1 MNEHPKGPARGGR
14 GYWISPEQGQ
24 TAADAPRPERG
35 QAVGPARARLDGGP
49 PGRPGHAVRPKTPP
63 RRRKVLLGMGLS
75 LFILVGLAIVAVLTV
90 TGEVVMPGVSAKL
103 FPLHYQTEIAHA
115 AGDYGQDPYLV
126 AAMVRTE
133 SGFDAQAESP
143 AGAVGLMQLMP
154 STAEWV
160 ASKSDKWS
168 GGTAPDL
175 RVPADN
181 LDLGVWYLNY
191 LGEIYGAGSM
201 AALAA
206 YNAGLGH
213 VDDWI
218 AAAGGLEAFDVTDI
232 PYPETKQYV
241 QRVEHYRDLYLR
253 IHPDAFHWD

>member
-1 MNEHPKGPARGGR
+1 MNEDSTGPAPRGGR
-14 GYWISPEQGQ
+14 GYWISPEEGR
-24 TAADAPRPERG
+24 TAADTPGPERARPDRAPSGRPER
-35 QAVGPARARLDGGP
+35 Q
-49 PGRPGHAVRPKTPP
+49 GRPKPPP

-75 LFILVGLAIVAVLTV
+75 LLILVGLAIVAVLTV
-90 TGEVVMPGVSAKL
+90 TGEIVIPGVSAKL
-103 FPLHYQTEIAHA
+103 FPLHYQTEIAQA
-115 AGDYGQDPYLV
+115 AGEYGQDPYLV

-143 AGAVGLMQLMP
+143 AGAVGLMQLIP

-160 ASKSDKWS
+160 VSKSDRWS
-168 GGTAPDL
+168 SGSGPDL
-175 RVPADN
+175 RAPADN

-218 AAAGGLEAFDVTDI
+218 AAAGGLEVFDITDI

-241 QRVEHYRDLYLR
+241 ERVEHYRDLYLR
-253 IHPDAFHWD
+253 IHPDAFHRD

>member
-1 MNEHPKGPARGGR
+1 MSEDSRSSAPRGGR
-14 GYWISPEQGQ
+14 GYWISPEEGRIAGD
-24 TAADAPRPERG
+24 TPGPESARPNRMPSERPERPERPG
-35 QAVGPARARLDGGP
+35 YS
-49 PGRPGHAVRPKTPP
+49 GRPKPP

-75 LFILVGLAIVAVLTV
+75 LLILVGLVIAAVLTV
-90 TGEVVMPGVSAKL
+90 TGEIVVPGVSAKL
-103 FPLHYQTEIAHA
+103 FPLHYQTEIAQA
-115 AGDYGQDPYLV
+115 AGEYGQDPYLV

-143 AGAVGLMQLMP
+143 AGAVGLMQLIP

-160 ASKSDKWS
+160 VSKSDRWS
-168 GGTAPDL
+168 SVSGPDL
-175 RVPADN
+175 RAPADN

-218 AAAGGLEAFDVTDI
+218 AAAGGLEVFDISDI

-241 QRVEHYRDLYLR
+241 ERVEHYRDLYLR
-253 IHPDAFHWD
+253 IHPDAFHRD